1 MCAQYNYVLC
11 KLGNFLLHAQTIQK
25 KKKPGMTF
33 EVAHGEGDQNF

>member
-11 KLGNFLLHAQTIQK
+11 KLGNFLLHAQTL

-33 EVAHGEGDQNF
+33 EVAHGEGNQQF